1 MLHSGS
7 KITDAKEA
15 TMTEQIYPWTEPEWL
30 ASAHTWIEQAV
41 SRAGSRVIGP
51 IEQPHVRPWST
62 VLRVPTSDGVY
73 YFKAAPVPN
82 FEPGLTL
89 ALAARDADCMPEV
102 IAADPERGWMLTCD
116 AGTPLRG
123 SIHSEDDLHLL
134 DPILPRLAEV
144 QQHWLGQDDALL
156 ALGVFDRRVQV
167 LPDMLEN
174 LAAQR
179 EWLLVGEEQGLSE
192 VDYARLL
199 GTVPHYR
206 EICTRL
212 MAYSIG
218 NSIHYDD
225 MHTNN
230 VFLRVNEFGT
240 TRLTFSDWGD
250 SAIGHPFCSLLIFIR
265 QLGDAI
271 GLPDEATDTPEG
283 LPPVLQRVRDVYL
296 EAWQAYAPHT
306 DLIDMFNLAWRVGM
320 VSRALSWQ
328 AYIAAWDPAF
338 RPKYAYY
345 VPAWLGEFLLT
356 M

>member
-1 MLHSGS
+1 
-7 KITDAKEA
+7 
-15 TMTEQIYPWTEPEWL
+15 MTGENDWIWTRPEWL
-30 ASAHTWIEQAV
+30 ASAHAWIEQAV
-41 SRAGSRVIGP
+41 RGAGSRVSGP
-51 IEQPHVRPWST
+51 IEQPHIRPWST
-62 VLRVPTSDGVY
+62 VLRVPTMDGIC
-73 YFKAAPVPN
+73 YFKAAPPPN

-89 ALAARDADCMPEV
+89 ALAKRDPDCMPEV
-102 IAADPERGWMLTCD
+102 IGVDLEQGWMLTRD

-123 SIHSEDDLHLL
+123 SIHSVEDLHLL

-144 QQHWLGQDDALL
+144 QQHWLGQDQALL

-167 LPDMLEN
+167 LPGMFEE

-192 VDYARLL
+192 VEYARLL
-199 GTVPHYR
+199 DSVPGYR
-206 EICTRL
+206 EMCARL
-212 MAYSIG
+212 LAYPIG

-230 VFLRVNEFGT
+230 VFLRTNESGM

-250 SAIGHPFCSLLIFIR
+250 SAVGHPFCSLLIFIR

-271 GLPDEATDTPEG
+271 GLPDAATDTPEG

-296 EAWQAYAPHT
+296 ETWQAYAPRH
-306 DLIDMFNLAWRVGM
+306 DLIEMFNLAWRVGM

-328 AYIAAWDPAF
+328 AYIAAWEPEF
-338 RPKYAYY
+338 RPQYAYY
-345 VPAWLGEFLLT
+345 VPAWLSEFLLT
-356 M
+356 LE

>member
-1 MLHSGS
+1 
-7 KITDAKEA
+7 
-15 TMTEQIYPWTEPEWL
+15 MTEQIHPWTEPEWL
-30 ASAHTWIEQAV
+30 ASTHTWIEQTV
-41 SRAGSRVIGP
+41 SRAGSRVTGP
-51 IEQPHVRPWST
+51 IEQFHVRLWST
-62 VLRVPTSDGVY
+62 ALRVPTSDGLY

-89 ALAARDADCMPEV
+89 ALAQRSPEV
-102 IAADPERGWMLTCD
+102 LPEIVAVDLERGWMLTRD

-123 SIHSEDDLHLL
+123 SIHAPEDLHLL

-144 QQHWLGQDDALL
+144 QQQWLGQDEALL

-167 LPDMLEN
+167 LPDLFEH

-179 EWLLVGEEQGLSE
+179 EWLLVGAEQGLSE
-192 VDYARLL
+192 ADYARLL
-199 GTVPHYR
+199 DALPRYR
-206 EICTRL
+206 ELCTRL
-212 MAYSIG
+212 MAYPIG

-230 VFLRVNEFGT
+230 VFLRTNEFGV

-250 SAIGHPFCSLLIFIR
+250 SAVGHPFCSLLIFIR

-271 GLPDEATDTPEG
+271 GLPDAATDTPEG
-283 LPPVLQRVRDVYL
+283 LPPELLRLRDVYL
-296 EAWQAYAPHT
+296 EAWQAYAPRV
-306 DLIDMFNLAWRVGM
+306 DLIEMFNLAWRVGM

-328 AYIAAWDPAF
+328 AYIASWEPAS
-338 RPKYAYY
+338 RPKYAHY